1 MGDEIEENRYTPNA
15 NMADYSVGARNELHE
30 SVARE
35 ASVFCFDNFPRKI
48 LLRGRSSLFYF
59 AMPTSF

>member
-35 ASVFCFDNFPRKI
+35 ASVFCFDNLPKKNLEI
-48 LLRGRSSLFYF
+48 GRASCRERV
-59 AMPTSF
+59 